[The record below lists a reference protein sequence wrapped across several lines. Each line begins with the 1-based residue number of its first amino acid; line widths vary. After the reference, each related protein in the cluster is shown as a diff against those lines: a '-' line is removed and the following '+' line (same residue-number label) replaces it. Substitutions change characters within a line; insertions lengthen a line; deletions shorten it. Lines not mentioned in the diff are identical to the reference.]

1 MQEIRL
7 EWDDTFQ
14 KNIGYQ
20 SQLVLA
26 HVRTVLDAEHRK
38 STSHVRDK
46 LSINT
51 TARTVSVTTPIAKES
66 LQLVPVSEYVHVSK
80 SPKDNVVNLGLVLDI
95 EADPLVQPRG

>member
-1 MQEIRL
+1 VRCALLVQEIRL

-26 HVRTVLDAEHRK
+26 HVRTVLEAEHRK
-38 STSHVRDK
+38 RAPHARDK

-51 TARTVSVTTPIAKES
+51 IARTVTVTTPIAKAS

-80 SPKDNVVNLGLVLDI
+80 SPKDNVVNLGFFL
-95 EADPLVQPRG
+95 